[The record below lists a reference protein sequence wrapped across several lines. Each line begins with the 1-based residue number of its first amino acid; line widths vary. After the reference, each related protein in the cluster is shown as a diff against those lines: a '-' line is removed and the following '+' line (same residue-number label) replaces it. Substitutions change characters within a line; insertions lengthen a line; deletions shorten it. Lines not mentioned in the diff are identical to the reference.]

1 VLQID
6 DGQRWWST
14 RLFLLASLL
23 RALTS
28 VRQVVFCDIDGRF
41 VGMASPAAIM
51 DALANAFPDLDEF
64 ARALRQG
71 PPSFDIERE
80 TDRQINAWN
89 AFVNALP
96 MPGVVNLPVPPPGI
110 GIDETTLKVGVR
122 GPLLERWL
130 GERWVGR
137 CIRVDSYD
145 LSMNQVQQIVD
156 SLLPDVP
163 IQRRKKAPENGFE
176 LLVVDRDA
184 FALQL
189 AREWVRS
196 GLPRSP
202 VR

>member
-1 VLQID
+1 M
-6 DGQRWWST
+6 S
-14 RLFLLASLL
+14 
-23 RALTS
+23 
-28 VRQVVFCDIDGRF
+28 
-41 VGMASPAAIM
+41 
-51 DALANAFPDLDEF
+51 AFPDLDEF
-64 ARALRQG
+64 ARRLRQDA
-71 PPSFDIERE
+71 SSVDIERE
-80 TDRQINAWN
+80 TDRQTNAWN
-89 AFVNALP
+89 AFVSAPSLP
-96 MPGVVNLPVPPPGI
+96 PGGVSPNVPPQST
-110 GIDETTLKVGVR
+110 GIDESTLKVGVR
-122 GPLLERWL
+122 GPLLDRWL

-163 IQRRKKAPENGFE
+163 IQRRKKEPENGFE